1 MKKGLFVLLVI
12 LVSGCSEYTEP
23 QESDIAVF
31 ERFLSEVIISSDKN
45 TINVASLYPP
55 QDKLFDA
62 VLAIQRNH
70 WSKAIKELTPYAE
83 KKDPDA
89 LFWLAQISYGSNPTE
104 NIKAGKMMLESAQ
117 LGNPYAALMFDPDN
131 ITCQIYFSRY
141 CDKKW
146 VSEAKAIL
154 AKQAEKGD
162 VRAIFYTKKFK
173 GNHDVYINTI
183 IEAAKNNYYYPLVEY
198 ANDILN
204 NSDSD
209 KEMKILA
216 VKLLNKSREA
226 KFIPA
231 IDSLIFYKEK
241 NRRVKIKNTKEV
253 IDYDREYYELINEGY
268 QLGSNYAWDMSFLL
282 SLDNKKLSDYDL
294 YVKATASN
302 LFNRNKHSLS
312 LVKSIAD
319 LKKIEQANNKAQEIV
334 DSIPKIIYIDGTHPT
349 VD

>member
-31 ERFLSEVIISSDKN
+31 ERFLSEVTVSSDKN
-45 TINVASLYPP
+45 TINVASLYQP

-62 VLAIQRNH
+62 VLSIQRNH

-131 ITCQIYFSRY
+131 ITCQMYFSRY

-146 VSEAKAIL
+146 VSEAKSIL
-154 AKQAEKGD
+154 DKQAEKGD

-173 GNHDVYINTI
+173 ANHDVYINAI
-183 IEAAKNNYYYPLVEY
+183 IDAAKNNYYYPIVEY
-198 ANDILN
+198 ANNILKN
-204 NSDSD
+204 KELNEDS
-209 KEMKILA
+209 KLFA
-216 VKLLNKSREA
+216 YKLLKYA
-226 KFIPA
+226 KHNNFIPA
-231 IDSLIFYKEK
+231 FNSLISYEMK
-241 NRRVKIKNTKEV
+241 NRGENSKE
-253 IDYDREYYELINEGY
+253 L
-268 QLGSNYAWDMSFLL
+268 QALL
-282 SLDNKKLSDYDL
+282 SDGIVIGADSAWKRKMILTINDPSLSHYDKYVIAKAAYILNHDKLGISVIHTIQD
-294 YVKATASN
+294 
-302 LFNRNKHSLS
+302 RNKLN
-312 LVKSIAD
+312 
-319 LKKIEQANNKAQEIV
+319 QANKKAQELV
-334 DSIPKIIYIDGTHPT
+334 DAVKDVIYIDGAHPRQ
-349 VD
+349 D

>member
-12 LVSGCSEYTEP
+12 LISGCSEYTEP

-31 ERFLSEVIISSDKN
+31 ERFLSEVTVSSDKN

-131 ITCQIYFSRY
+131 IICQRYFSRY

-146 VSEAKAIL
+146 VSKAKNIF
-154 AKQAEKGD
+154 AKQAKKGD
-162 VRAIFYTKKFK
+162 VRAIFYTAKFK
-173 GNHDVYINTI
+173 GDHDAYINAI
-183 IEAAKNNYYYPLVEY
+183 IDAARKNHYYPIVDYSKEVLDNKHSTASLKSIAFDLLTYAKNNNFVPAVDMLIYYSERENKVDYRKINY
-198 ANDILN
+198 
-204 NSDSD
+204 NS
-209 KEMKILA
+209 
-216 VKLLNKSREA
+216 
-226 KFIPA
+226 
-231 IDSLIFYKEK
+231 
-241 NRRVKIKNTKEV
+241 
-253 IDYDREYYELINEGY
+253 EYYKLIMLGKK
-268 QLGSNYAWDMSFLL
+268 LGSNYSWNMSELIYSTDSNNNLLDKYVMAKALLDFNGNDSGLSFL
-282 SLDNKKLSDYDL
+282 SPITNKDELEII
-294 YVKATASN
+294 
-302 LFNRNKHSLS
+302 NK
-312 LVKSIAD
+312 
-319 LKKIEQANNKAQEIV
+319 KAQEIV
-334 DSIPKIIYIDGTHPT
+334 DSIPKVIYIDGAHPRQ
-349 VD
+349 D

>member
-12 LVSGCSEYTEP
+12 LMSGCSEYTEQ

-31 ERFLSEVIISSDKN
+31 ERFLSEVTISSDKN
-45 TINVASLYPP
+45 TINIASLYQP

-131 ITCQIYFSRY
+131 ITCQRYFSRY

-146 VSEAKAIL
+146 VSKAKNIF
-154 AKQAEKGD
+154 AKQAKKGD
-162 VRAIFYTKKFK
+162 VRAIFYTAKFK
-173 GNHDVYINTI
+173 GDHDVYINAI
-183 IEAAKNNYYYPLVEY
+183 IDAARQNYYYPIVDY
-198 ANDILN
+198 
-204 NSDSD
+204 S
-209 KEMKILA
+209 
-216 VKLLNKSREA
+216 
-226 KFIPA
+226 
-231 IDSLIFYKEK
+231 
-241 NRRVKIKNTKEV
+241 KEV
-253 IDYDREYYELINEGY
+253 LDDKHSTGSLKSIAFDLLTYAKNNNFVPAVDMLIYYSERENKVDYRKIDYNSEYYKLIMLGKK
-268 QLGSNYAWDMSFLL
+268 LGSNYSWNMSELIYSTDGNNNLFDKHVMAKALLDFNGNDSGLSFL
-282 SLDNKKLSDYDL
+282 SPITNKDELEII
-294 YVKATASN
+294 
-302 LFNRNKHSLS
+302 NK
-312 LVKSIAD
+312 
-319 LKKIEQANNKAQEIV
+319 KAQEMV
-334 DSIPKIIYIDGTHPT
+334 GSIPKVIYIDGTHPT

>member
-1 MKKGLFVLLVI
+1 MKKGLFVLLAI
-12 LVSGCSEYTEP
+12 LISGCSEYTEP
-23 QESDIAVF
+23 QESDITVF
-31 ERFLSEVIISSDKN
+31 ERFLSEVTISSDKN
-45 TINVASLYPP
+45 TINVASLYQP

-131 ITCQIYFSRY
+131 ITCQMYFSRY

-146 VSEAKAIL
+146 VSEAKSIL

-173 GNHDVYINTI
+173 GNHDVYINAI
-183 IEAAKNNYYYPLVEY
+183 IDAAKNNYYYPIVEY
-198 ANDILN
+198 ANNILKN
-204 NSDSD
+204 KELNEDS
-209 KEMKILA
+209 
-216 VKLLNKSREA
+216 KLLAYKLLKYA
-226 KFIPA
+226 KHNNFIPA
-231 IDSLIFYKEK
+231 FNSLISYEMK
-241 NRRVKIKNTKEV
+241 NRGENSKE
-253 IDYDREYYELINEGY
+253 L
-268 QLGSNYAWDMSFLL
+268 QALL
-282 SLDNKKLSDYDL
+282 SDGIAIGADSAWKRKMILTINDPSLSHYDKYVIAKAGYILNRDKLGISVVHTIQD
-294 YVKATASN
+294 
-302 LFNRNKHSLS
+302 RNKLNR
-312 LVKSIAD
+312 
-319 LKKIEQANNKAQEIV
+319 ANKKAQEIV
-334 DSIPKIIYIDGTHPT
+334 DSIPKVIYIDGTHPT

>member
-1 MKKGLFVLLVI
+1 MKFNVVIILSLFLF
-12 LVSGCSEYTEP
+12 GCGEYTEP
-23 QESDIAVF
+23 KESDIRLFDV
-31 ERFLSEVIISSDKN
+31 FLSVPTTDYLK
-45 TINVASLYPP
+45 INNK
-55 QDKLFDA
+55 QDDKLDNA
-62 VLAIQRNH
+62 ILSIQRNH

-131 ITCQIYFSRY
+131 ITCQMYFSRY

-173 GNHDVYINTI
+173 GNHDVYINAI

-241 NRRVKIKNTKEV
+241 IGGLE
-253 IDYDREYYELINEGY
+253 
-268 QLGSNYAWDMSFLL
+268 
-282 SLDNKKLSDYDL
+282 
-294 YVKATASN
+294 
-302 LFNRNKHSLS
+302 
-312 LVKSIAD
+312 
-319 LKKIEQANNKAQEIV
+319 
-334 DSIPKIIYIDGTHPT
+334 
-349 VD
+349 